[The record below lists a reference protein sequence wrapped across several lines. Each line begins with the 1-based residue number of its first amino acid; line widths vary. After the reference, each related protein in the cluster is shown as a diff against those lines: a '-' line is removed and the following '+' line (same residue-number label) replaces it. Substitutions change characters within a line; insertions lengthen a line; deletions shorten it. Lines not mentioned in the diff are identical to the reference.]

1 MGKVT
6 VEDLHRI
13 KKETWGRIA
22 LRKQEANARITVHM
36 GECGM
41 EAGARDVMKTLLE
54 QIGASGRQ
62 DVHIFTGDCLGICET
77 EPNVTVEIKEHEPV
91 VYQKVDQEKAR
102 LIFDRHVMSGEIL
115 QEDVVAVPAA
125 EEIESEAGREE

>member
-36 GECGM
+36 GQCGM

-54 QIGASGRQ
+54 EIGGSGRE
-62 DVHIFTGDCLGICET
+62 DVHIFAGDCLGICET
-77 EPNVTVEIKEHEPV
+77 EPNVTVEIEEHEPV

-102 LIFDRHVMSGEIL
+102 LIFQRHVMHGEVL
-115 QEDVVAVPAA
+115 QEDVVEMPAA
-125 EEIESEAGREE
+125 EIESEAGREE